1 MTFDVYATPTTPEHM
16 IKDLSTVI
24 SPQAGWGG
32 AIRGEISIEEPVVEL
47 EAQIDVGNYVVVTR
61 VRPCWKY
68 WIRNKT
74 RIRRDLTLLELVTD
88 PLMTAAADIVKQPII
103 ATRAAQRAKTLQ
115 DAGWNAY
122 LADKDLPIE
131 VPTIQDYY
139 LLHTFS
145 WGDYILVTIG

>member
-1 MTFDVYATPTTPEHM
+1 MTFDVYATTTPPEHM

-47 EAQIDVGNYVVVTR
+47 EAQIDVGNYVKIR
-61 VRPCWKY
+61 EWNRYY
-68 WIRNKT
+68 WIRKKT
-74 RIRRDLTLLELVTD
+74 RIRRDLTELELVTD
-88 PLMTAAADIVKQPII
+88 PLMTAATDIVKLPII
-103 ATRAAQRAKTLQ
+103 ATRASQRAKTLQ
-115 DAGWNAY
+115 EAGWNAY
-122 LADKDLPIE
+122 LADRDLPIE

-139 LLHTFS
+139 LLHTFT